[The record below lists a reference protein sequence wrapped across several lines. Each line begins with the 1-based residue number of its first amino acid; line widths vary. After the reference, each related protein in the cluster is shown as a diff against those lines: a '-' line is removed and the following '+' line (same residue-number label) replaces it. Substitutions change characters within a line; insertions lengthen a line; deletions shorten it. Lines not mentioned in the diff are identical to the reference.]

1 MGRYIGPV
9 CRLCRREGV
18 KLYLKGE
25 KCYSPKCPLVQRK
38 TKPGEPPKKLKPTLS
53 EFGLRFR
60 EKQKLR
66 RLYNLSETQLRRFL
80 DIAQRQGGVISD
92 NLLSL
97 LERRLDNV
105 VYRAGFARSRKEA
118 RQLVS
123 HKHFKVNGHY
133 VNIPSYLVKQ
143 GDKIEFVLD
152 SQVIIDNAKNK
163 AQSSLPQWI
172 NVDIDRRVIEI
183 TRIPQGQDLILD
195 TDINIPYI
203 IEYYSK
209 F

>member
-1 MGRYIGPV
+1 MGRYVGPV

-25 KCYSPKCPLVQRK
+25 KCYSPKCPLASRK
-38 TKPGEPPKKLKPTLS
+38 KKPGELPKKLKPTLS

-66 RLYNLSETQLRRFL
+66 RLYNVSERQLRKFL
-80 DIAQRQGGVISD
+80 DIAQKKGGVISD
-92 NLLSL
+92 NLISL

-105 VYRAGFARSRKEA
+105 VYRAGFARSRREA

-133 VNIPSYLVKQ
+133 VNIPSYLVKV

-152 SQVIIDNAKNK
+152 NEDLLENAKKILQN
-163 AQSSLPQWI
+163 STRQWFT
-172 NVDIDRRVIEI
+172 VDLNNRTIEI
-183 TRIPQGQDLILD
+183 VRIPEGQDLVLD
-195 TDINIPYI
+195 TVINMPYI

>member
-1 MGRYIGPV
+1 MYKGPV

-18 KLYLKGE
+18 KLFLKGE
-25 KCYSPKCPLVQRK
+25 KCHTPKCPLVSRK
-38 TKPGEPPKKLKPTLS
+38 KKPGEPPKKLKPTLS

-66 RLYNLSETQLRRFL
+66 RLYNMSERQLRRFL
-80 DIAQRQGGVISD
+80 DIAQRRGGVISD

-97 LERRLDNV
+97 LESRLDNV
-105 VYRAGFARSRKEA
+105 VYRVGFARSRREA

-133 VNIPSYLVKQ
+133 VNIPSYVVKP

-152 SQVIIDNAKNK
+152 DEELIKNAKEKSQNIPK
-163 AQSSLPQWI
+163 WLSLDLDKRQVEVLKSP
-172 NVDIDRRVIEI
+172 E
-183 TRIPQGQDLILD
+183 GQDLTLD
-195 TDINIPYI
+195 TNINLSYI

>member
-18 KLYLKGE
+18 KLFLKGE
-25 KCYSPKCPLVQRK
+25 KCYTPKCPLTLRK
-38 TKPGEPPKKLKPTLS
+38 KKPGEPPKKLKPTLS

-66 RLYNLSETQLRRFL
+66 RLYNISERQLRRFL
-80 DIAQRQGGVISD
+80 DIAQRKGGVISD

-105 VYRAGFARSRKEA
+105 VYRAGFGRSRREA

-152 SQVIIDNAKNK
+152 NQEILENVKK
-163 AQSSLPQWI
+163 KLQSLPQWI
-172 NVDIDRRVIEI
+172 NVDINSKTIEI
-183 TRIPQGQDLILD
+183 VRLPEGTDLVLD
-195 TDINIPYI
+195 TNINMPYI

>member
-25 KCYSPKCPLVQRK
+25 KCYSPKCPLVLRRK
-38 TKPGEPPKKLKPTLS
+38 KPGELPKKLKPTLS

-66 RLYNLSETQLRRFL
+66 RLYNISERQLRRFL
-80 DIAQRQGGVISD
+80 DISQRKGGVISD
-92 NLLSL
+92 NLISL

-105 VYRAGFARSRKEA
+105 VYRAGFARSRREA

-123 HKHFKVNGHY
+123 HKHFKLNGRY
-133 VNIPSYLVKQ
+133 VNIPSYLVKP
-143 GDKIEFVLD
+143 GDRIEFVLD
-152 SQVIIDNAKNK
+152 NLDILENAKKVFQN
-163 AQSSLPQWI
+163 QTRQWFV
-172 NVDIDRRVIEI
+172 VDIDKKAIDIVRLPE
-183 TRIPQGQDLILD
+183 GQDLILD
-195 TDINIPYI
+195 TNINMPYI

>member
-18 KLYLKGE
+18 KLFLKGE
-25 KCYSPKCPLVQRK
+25 KCYTPKCPLTLRK
-38 TKPGEPPKKLKPTLS
+38 KKPGEPPKKLKPTLS

-66 RLYNLSETQLRRFL
+66 RLYNISERQLRRFL
-80 DIAQRQGGVISD
+80 DIAQRKGGVISD

-105 VYRAGFARSRKEA
+105 VYRAGFGRSRREA

-152 SQVIIDNAKNK
+152 NQEILENVKK
-163 AQSSLPQWI
+163 KLQSLPQWI
-172 NVDIDRRVIEI
+172 NVDVNSKTIEI
-183 TRIPQGQDLILD
+183 VRLPEGTDLVLD
-195 TDINIPYI
+195 TNINMPYI

>member
-1 MGRYIGPV
+1 MGRYLGPV

-25 KCYSPKCPLVQRK
+25 KCRSPKCALVLRK
-38 TKPGEPPKKLKPTLS
+38 KKPGEPPKKLKPSLS

-66 RLYNLSETQLRRFL
+66 RLYNISERQLRRFL
-80 DIAQRQGGVISD
+80 DIAQRKGGVIGD

-105 VYRAGFARSRKEA
+105 VYRAGFARSRREA

-123 HKHFKVNGHY
+123 HKHFKVNGRY
-133 VNIPSYLVKQ
+133 VNVPSYVVNV
-143 GDKIEFVLD
+143 GDTIEFVLD
-152 SQVIIDNAKNK
+152 NPELVKNAIEKNQSPVTHWFTVDVNRKIIK
-163 AQSSLPQWI
+163 
-172 NVDIDRRVIEI
+172 IDRLPE
-183 TRIPQGQDLILD
+183 GADLVLD
-195 TDINIPYI
+195 TNISIPYV

>member
-18 KLYLKGE
+18 KLFLKGE
-25 KCYSPKCPLVQRK
+25 KCYTPKCPLVLRK
-38 TKPGEPPKKLKPTLS
+38 KKPGEPPKKLKPTLS

-66 RLYNLSETQLRRFL
+66 RLYNISERQLRRFL
-80 DIAQRQGGVISD
+80 DIAQRKGGVISD

-105 VYRAGFARSRKEA
+105 VYRAGFGRSRREA

-152 SQVIIDNAKNK
+152 NQEILENVKK
-163 AQSSLPQWI
+163 KLQSLPQWI
-172 NVDIDRRVIEI
+172 NVDVNSKTIEI
-183 TRIPQGQDLILD
+183 VRLPEGTDLVLD
-195 TDINIPYI
+195 TNINMPYI

>member
-1 MGRYIGPV
+1 MGRYLGPV

-25 KCYSPKCPLVQRK
+25 KCHSPKCSLTSRK
-38 TKPGEPPKKLKPTLS
+38 KKPGEPPKKLKPSLS

-66 RLYNLSETQLRRFL
+66 RLYNISERQLRRFL
-80 DIAQRQGGVISD
+80 DIAQKKGGVISD

-105 VYRAGFARSRKEA
+105 VYRAGFSRSRREA
-118 RQLVS
+118 RLLVS
-123 HKHFKVNGHY
+123 HKHFKVNNRY
-133 VNIPSYLVKQ
+133 VNIPSYLVKP

-152 SQVIIDNAKNK
+152 NDEIIKNAKNK
-163 AQSSLPQWI
+163 NQSTAQWFSV
-172 NVDIDRRVIEI
+172 NIDKKTIEI
-183 TRIPQGQDLILD
+183 LRIPEGQDLILD
-195 TDINIPYI
+195 TNINMPYI